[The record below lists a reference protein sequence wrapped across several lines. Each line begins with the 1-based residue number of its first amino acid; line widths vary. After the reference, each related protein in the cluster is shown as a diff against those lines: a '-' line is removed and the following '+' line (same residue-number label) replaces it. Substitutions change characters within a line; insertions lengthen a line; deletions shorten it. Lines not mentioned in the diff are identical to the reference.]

1 MDERKNLPD
10 DEPLIDDF
18 QTTRPKIKI
27 DIYRK
32 IVALSTPD
40 RTLHIT
46 KLAFVESLREL
57 DGHTAEDLAKVVA
70 AELAAAGAGPVLEV
84 FRCGGL
90 AGFREIVARLVEEA
104 ERGKHHPL
112 LPIECHGDETAGLE
126 FADGSKVSWQ
136 ELMSILRPLNVAT
149 ELGLIV
155 VVAACWGGSA
165 IDGVNLTQPA
175 PCFALIGPSG
185 GLWSNELFDALR
197 VFYLDVTLVRTPT
210 DRAVETLR
218 KAPLED
224 GGFLVL
230 SMHEWFRRVIV
241 AYLKEKTSSKELKA
255 QALRQYIKARA
266 EGMAHL
272 DMSYWKRHYLRT
284 MPKFLREYH
293 GRFFMTERLP
303 HQAPYFAKS
312 LRDVEDELKRRGF
325 TG

>member
-1 MDERKNLPD
+1 MG
-10 DEPLIDDF
+10 
-18 QTTRPKIKI
+18 T
-27 DIYRK
+27 
-32 IVALSTPD
+32 SD

-57 DGHTAEDLAKVVA
+57 DGHTAEDLAKAVG
-70 AELAAAGAGPVLEV
+70 AELVAAGAGPVLEV

-90 AGFREIVARLVEEA
+90 AGFREIVARLVDEA

-112 LPIECHGDETAGLE
+112 LHIECHGDETAGLE
-126 FADGSKVSWQ
+126 FADGSVVSWQ

-175 PCFALIGPSG
+175 PCFALIGPSR

-197 VFYLDVTLVRTPT
+197 VFYMDVTLARTPT
-210 DRAVETLR
+210 DRAVETLT
-218 KAPLED
+218 KAPLEE
-224 GGFLVL
+224 GGFFVV
-230 SMHEWFRRVIV
+230 SMREWFRLVIV
-241 AYLKEKTSSKELKA
+241 GYLNEQTSSKELKA
-255 QALRQYIKARA
+255 QALRQYIKART
-266 EGMAHL
+266 EGWAHL

-284 MPKFLREYH
+284 MPRLLRDYH
-293 GRFFMTERLP
+293 GRFFMTDRFPQLAQ
-303 HQAPYFAKS
+303 HFAKS

-325 TG
+325 RG